1 MLTFFLGS
9 VSATGGAATFTPAT
23 FTSPGKTAI
32 LSKKPLGIE
41 ELLPNC
47 PRGLDWSLEVS
58 LLSDLQPESKKSPKT
73 AITYTLFRIN
83 MEQV

>member
-1 MLTFFLGS
+1 VDVVVLG
-9 VSATGGAATFTPAT
+9 AACGGAITFTPPT

-41 ELLPNC
+41 LLLPAC
-47 PRGLDWSLEVS
+47 PRILDWSLEVS

-73 AITYTLFRIN
+73 AIIYTFLRIN